1 MSQNI
6 SKSHR
11 QTRVVK
17 GLVSLAAIA
26 VIAFSLGP
34 VWQISASTVL
44 PDGFAEEQYAI
55 GLTDPTAMA
64 FAPDPCPS
72 SGTPV
77 HRLFICEKEGT
88 VRVFRNGVLQAN
100 PFLTVTA
107 DTRGERGLDGICFD
121 PNFTANGYVYIYY
134 TIRQADLSLPT
145 HNRLSRFT
153 ADPAHP
159 DKALPGSETPIMEM
173 DDLGATSYIHN
184 GAALRFGPDGKL
196 YISTGENGNPAN
208 SQSVNTVLG
217 KILRIN
223 PVPENPDGTNP
234 ESTFPSDNAFYNSAT
249 GKNRAIYVLGL
260 RNPFT
265 FAFQRGTGRMFI
277 DDVGASTWEEINE
290 GFSGKNYG
298 WPTTEGPA
306 VPPVH
311 GLTNPIYAYQH
322 FTGTPQGCAITG
334 GDFYNPAP
342 LCSGDSPFGFPSSY
356 AGQYFFLDYC
366 RDWIYTMDPNH
377 IDPTS
382 QYGFHQ
388 INVFATGTH
397 GYPVYLTI
405 GPDRNLYY
413 ISRLDSA
420 VYQIHYPASLSP
432 TIGTQPADM
441 LVGQGWPATFSV
453 DASGV
458 PPLHYR
464 WQRNGVDIQGAAD
477 SPSYT
482 IQNPTVAG
490 DNGARFSCRVTN
502 FYGGITSRGALLT
515 VITEQPPVATINS
528 PGPYTYYNTGD
539 TMTFSGSAVDGHDI
553 VTGDPQDGVLGPNAF
568 TWEILFEHHP
578 LNNPNHHTHP
588 FFPRTSGIAGGT
600 VRLNFGEKDP
610 DVWYRII
617 FTARDSYGLSTT
629 VVRDVLPHLTHLS
642 FNTSPTALNLR
653 LEGVKKNA
661 PFDFW
666 SVVNTKR
673 TIGAD
678 TPQKVNGLTYDF
690 YSWSDGGPRYHN
702 IDAPPSNTAYVANF
716 WKRPAWGAI
725 TANPN
730 PVQLTGGSNTG
741 VTTIFWSSAETARVE
756 VHADSPSGPL
766 VATSGPGN
774 FSAATGNWVQ
784 EGKRLFLQ
792 DVTNHQPLTTE
803 FTLDSI
809 TLHVTTATPT
819 GSITADPNPF
829 VADSHGVGQTKL
841 AWTSYGTNNVE
852 VHIGAPNG
860 RAFISSGPGSYSA
873 TTGHWV
879 RDGMTFYL
887 QNVSN
892 GRPLTSANT
901 LATVTITALNATPRG
916 SITALPN
923 PFIAVAQGV
932 GQTRLTWTS
941 YGTNRVEIHINAP
954 DGPAFAGGDPG
965 SFSMSTGHWVQN
977 GMTFYLQNVSNGV
990 PLTSA
995 NTLATV
1001 TLTAATPPSGW
1012 ITANPNPFPPDPQGV
1027 GETTITWSS
1036 AGTTRVE
1043 VHVGAPNGSMLSR
1056 SDSGTFSVATGHWVR
1071 SGTGFYLQNV
1081 SNGQP
1086 LTAANTLATVIV
1098 TAAP

>member
-1 MSQNI
+1 
-6 SKSHR
+6 
-11 QTRVVK
+11 
-17 GLVSLAAIA
+17 
-26 VIAFSLGP
+26 
-34 VWQISASTVL
+34 
-44 PDGFAEEQYAI
+44 
-55 GLTDPTAMA
+55 
-64 FAPDPCPS
+64 
-72 SGTPV
+72 
-77 HRLFICEKEGT
+77 
-88 VRVFRNGVLQAN
+88 
-100 PFLTVTA
+100 
-107 DTRGERGLDGICFD
+107 
-121 PNFTANGYVYIYY
+121 
-134 TIRQADLSLPT
+134 
-145 HNRLSRFT
+145 
-153 ADPAHP
+153 
-159 DKALPGSETPIMEM
+159 
-173 DDLGATSYIHN
+173 
-184 GAALRFGPDGKL
+184 
-196 YISTGENGNPAN
+196 
-208 SQSVNTVLG
+208 
-217 KILRIN
+217 
-223 PVPENPDGTNP
+223 
-234 ESTFPSDNAFYNSAT
+234 
-249 GKNRAIYVLGL
+249 
-260 RNPFT
+260 
-265 FAFQRGTGRMFI
+265 
-277 DDVGASTWEEINE
+277 
-290 GFSGKNYG
+290 
-298 WPTTEGPA
+298 
-306 VPPVH
+306 
-311 GLTNPIYAYQH
+311 
-322 FTGTPQGCAITG
+322 
-334 GDFYNPAP
+334 
-342 LCSGDSPFGFPSSY
+342 
-356 AGQYFFLDYC
+356 
-366 RDWIYTMDPNH
+366 
-377 IDPTS
+377 
-382 QYGFHQ
+382 
-388 INVFATGTH
+388 
-397 GYPVYLTI
+397 
-405 GPDRNLYY
+405 
-413 ISRLDSA
+413 
-420 VYQIHYPASLSP
+420 
-432 TIGTQPADM
+432 
-441 LVGQGWPATFSV
+441 
-453 DASGV
+453 
-458 PPLHYR
+458 
-464 WQRNGVDIQGAAD
+464 DIQGAAD

-539 TMTFSGSAVDGHDI
+539 TMTFAGSAVDGHDI

-730 PVQLTGGSNTG
+730 PLQLTGGSNTG
-741 VTTIFWSSAETARVE
+741 VTTATA
-756 VHADSPSGPL
+756 
-766 VATSGPGN
+766 
-774 FSAATGNWVQ
+774 
-784 EGKRLFLQ
+784 
-792 DVTNHQPLTTE
+792 
-803 FTLDSI
+803 
-809 TLHVTTATPT
+809 T

-923 PFIAVAQGV
+923 PFIADAQGV

-965 SFSMSTGHWVQN
+965 
-977 GMTFYLQNVSNGV
+977 
-990 PLTSA
+990 
-995 NTLATV
+995 
-1001 TLTAATPPSGW
+1001 
-1012 ITANPNPFPPDPQGV
+1012 
-1027 GETTITWSS
+1027 
-1036 AGTTRVE
+1036 
-1043 VHVGAPNGSMLSR
+1043 
-1056 SDSGTFSVATGHWVR
+1056 
-1071 SGTGFYLQNV
+1071 
-1081 SNGQP
+1081 
-1086 LTAANTLATVIV
+1086 
-1098 TAAP
+1098 